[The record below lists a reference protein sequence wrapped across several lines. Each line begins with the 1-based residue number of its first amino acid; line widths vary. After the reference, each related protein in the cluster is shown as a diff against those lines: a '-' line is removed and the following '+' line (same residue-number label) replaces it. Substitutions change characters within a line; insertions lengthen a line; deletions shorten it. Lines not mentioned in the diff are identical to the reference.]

1 MAIDFVSV
9 SARKRAVFP
18 GEPMVA
24 LVADFVIRAALS
36 PCDGTPD
43 STTKTTPKKTAKTA

>member
-1 MAIDFVSV
+1 MAIDFVSG
-9 SARKRAVFP
+9 SARKRAVFS

-36 PCDGTPD
+36 PCDGTLD